1 MAAKN
6 KKSPAA
12 SAATPGVEATP
23 MAAGPSK
30 GMLALLAPT
39 NQAKLVRRNIPTL
52 VKPGDVPVGSAISGE
67 IMGVLNSMTTA
78 VKGKLLHLRHES
90 GAEYTFPATGVI
102 RQALAPG
109 VTDEE
114 LTKELS
120 KNIGKTFVA
129 KRLEDKTTLKYSGKG
144 EAPKKMFVFDVFTD

>member
-1 MAAKN
+1 MST
-6 KKSPAA
+6 KKKVPSKEV
-12 SAATPGVEATP
+12 SANSVRS
-23 MAAGPSK
+23 GPSAT
-30 GMLALLAPT
+30 MLQVLAT
-39 NQAKLVRRNIPTL
+39 TSNKNLVRRNLPTL

-67 IMGVLNSMTTA
+67 IINVCNSMTTT

-109 VTDEE
+109 ATDETLLEE
-114 LTKELS
+114 LK
-120 KNIGKTFVA
+120 KFIGKTFVA
-129 KRLEDKTTLKYSGKG
+129 RRLDDRTTTKYCAPG